1 MAPPLLEIKELS
13 IHFHTDYGVVKAI
26 SEASLRIGHEEIV
39 GLVGE
44 SGCGKTTIARA
55 ILRVIPTPPGEI
67 EEGAILFDGEDLLRL
82 SPQQMEQKIRG
93 SAITFIPQDP
103 LLSLNP
109 VFKIRTQIMDLLA
122 WKVIEKANGNGW
134 TGRMGRRWRSLRP
147 WPTGR
152 EKSSLERIVEIFR
165 EVQLPAPL
173 LQLNK
178 LPHELSGG
186 QRQRIMIAMALLTHP
201 RLIIADEPTT
211 ALDVTVQAQIIRL
224 LRKLVREHGAS
235 VLFITHDLGVAKE
248 ICDRIVVLYAG
259 QEMESAPQDQFFKRP
274 SHPYTRRLLDSLPNV
289 RGKIVDIPGEVPNL
303 IRPPVGCRFHP
314 RCDRVQPICSER
326 RPPADEITSEHWVR
340 CFNPVRYDLR
350 RKDE

>member
-1 MAPPLLEIKELS
+1 MAPPLLDIKRLS
-13 IHFHTDYGVVKAI
+13 VHFDTDYGVVKAI
-26 SEASLRIGHEEIV
+26 SEANLQIGREEIV

-44 SGCGKTTIARA
+44 SGCGKTTMARA
-55 ILRVIPTPPGEI
+55 VLRVIPTPPGKI
-67 EEGAILFDGEDLLRL
+67 EEGVILFDGEDLFRL
-82 SPQQMEQKIRG
+82 APHKMEQEIRG
-93 SAITFIPQDP
+93 SAITLIPQDP

-109 VFKIRTQIMDLLA
+109 VFRIRTQIMDLLS
-122 WKVIEKANGNGW
+122 WKAGSKGNGS
-134 TGRMGRRWRSLRP
+134 GRPARARRYLRP
-147 WPTGR
+147 WSAGLDQDR
-152 EKSSLERIVEIFR
+152 GLDQIVEMLK
-165 EVQLPAPL
+165 EVQIPAPL

-224 LRKLVREHGAS
+224 LKRLVREHGVS

-259 QEMESAPQDQFFKRP
+259 QEVESAPKDQFFERP
-274 SHPYTRRLLDSLPNV
+274 CHPYTRRLLESLPNV

-303 IRPPVGCRFHP
+303 IRPPSGCRFHP
-314 RCDRVQPICSER
+314 RCDHVQPICSEQ
-326 RPPADEITSEHWVR
+326 RPPLHEISSEHWVR
-340 CFNPVRYDLR
+340 CFNPMRDDLR
-350 RKDE
+350 RRDE

>member
-1 MAPPLLEIKELS
+1 MAPTLLEIRKLS
-13 IHFHTDYGVVKAI
+13 IHFHADYGVVKAI
-26 SEASLRIGHEEIV
+26 SEANLRIGREEIV

-67 EEGAILFDGEDLLRL
+67 QEGVILFDGQDLLRL
-82 SPQQMEQKIRG
+82 APQQMEQEIRG
-93 SAITFIPQDP
+93 SAITFIPQEP

-109 VFKIRTQIMDLLA
+109 VFKIRTQITDLLF
-122 WKVIEKANGNGW
+122 WKARQEASGNSW
-134 TGRMGRRWRSLRP
+134 TGRMGRTWRYLRP
-147 WPTGR
+147 WAANLDR
-152 EKSSLERIVEIFR
+152 SSLEPIVEMFR
-165 EVQLPAPL
+165 EVQIPAPL

-224 LRKLVREHGAS
+224 LKKLVRERGVS

-259 QEMESAPQDQFFKRP
+259 QEMESAPRDHFFERP
-274 SHPYTRRLLDSLPNV
+274 CHPYTRGLLDSLPNV

-303 IRPPVGCRFHP
+303 ISPPAACRFHP
-314 RCDRVQPICSER
+314 RCDRVQPICREQ
-326 RPPADEITSEHWVR
+326 RPPAHEITSGHWVR
-340 CFNPVRYDLR
+340 CFNPIQYGAR
-350 RKDE
+350 